1 MCHIDHEIQ
10 PYPTKP
16 LEKHEYLTVSDL
28 LYTWGGKL
36 SKESNMLRAAI
47 AFFVLG
53 LLSMLLGAYGVAGL
67 SIDIGKMLLAI
78 FLVFAVISF
87 IASLVTGRK
96 TNL

>member
-1 MCHIDHEIQ
+1 
-10 PYPTKP
+10 
-16 LEKHEYLTVSDL
+16 
-28 LYTWGGKL
+28 
-36 SKESNMLRAAI
+36 MLRAAI

-87 IASLVTGRK
+87 IGSLVTGRK